1 MIQMAHPTSFRL
13 PVDLLTR
20 LEQEAATTGSTV
32 TALVSRLLDEGLKTR
47 RFAGIVYRD
56 GPAGRRA
63 GLVHGPDVWELVRA
77 VKHGEG
83 EGEQRLRLVADELGI
98 PLPQLRLAADF
109 YVAYPEEIDD
119 RIADDERAASQV
131 HDLIARRDRL
141 MSG

>member
-1 MIQMAHPTSFRL
+1 MAHPTSFRL
-13 PVDLLTR
+13 SADLLTR
-20 LEQEAATTGSTV
+20 LEHEAASSGSTV

-47 RFAGIVYRD
+47 RFPGIVYRD

-63 GLVHGPDVWELVRA
+63 GLAHGPDVWELVRA

-98 PLPQLRLAADF
+98 PPTQLRLAVDF
-109 YVAYPEEIDD
+109 YVAYPDEIDA
-119 RIADDERAASQV
+119 RIAEDERAASQMRE
-131 HDLIARRDRL
+131 LISRRERL

>member
-1 MIQMAHPTSFRL
+1 MAHPTSFRL

-20 LEQEAATTGSTV
+20 LEQEAASTGSTV
-32 TALVSRLLDEGLKTR
+32 TALVCHLLDEGLRTR

-63 GLVHGPDVWELVRA
+63 GLTHGPDVWELVRA

-83 EGEQRLRLVADELGI
+83 EGEQRLRLVAGELGI
-98 PLPQLRLAADF
+98 PLSQLRLAVDF
-109 YVAYPEEIDD
+109 YVAYPEEIDA
-119 RIADDERAASQV
+119 RIAEDERAASQV
-131 HDLIARRDRL
+131 RDLIARRDRL